1 RNRGKPSNK
10 KMNSNIR
17 TGMLELIKSNYPD
30 FGPQLIKEQLEERK
44 ISKSLEV
51 QYKHKTYQLISKGN
65 GRRLAGKTAMVAEHV
80 DGIRIEFDGEEYD
93 YTIFGDQSYC
103 ERVMDRKK
111 LDAFLDRKKPLS
123 IIQRHR
129 MGIVVNF

>member
-1 RNRGKPSNK
+1 MKLSINFEVYGFVLCRK
-10 KMNSNIR
+10 
-17 TGMLELIKSNYPD
+17 
-30 FGPQLIKEQLEERK
+30 EERK

-111 LDAFLDRKKPLS
+111 VDAFLDRKKPLS